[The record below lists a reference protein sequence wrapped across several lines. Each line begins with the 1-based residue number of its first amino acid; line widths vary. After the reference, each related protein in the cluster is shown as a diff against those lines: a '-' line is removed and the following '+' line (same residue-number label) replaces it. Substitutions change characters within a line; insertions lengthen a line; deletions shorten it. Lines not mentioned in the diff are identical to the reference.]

1 MVIAHGPAL
10 GGPAGPVTS
19 GNQVVVSSRSTDE
32 RGFPEGGE
40 KVDRPSH
47 QTASLPAALIANPP
61 VLTANGS
68 NLLSKQSRAETDEPG
83 IIGLSMGDDVSA
95 ITQFL
100 RESCCINGPI
110 LETRSQLVDSHTEFI
125 NSVAK
130 VFCFPLLI
138 LSLLLMSLILVFLSC
153 SCSI

>member
-19 GNQVVVSSRSTDE
+19 GNQLVVSSRSTDE

-68 NLLSKQSRAETDEPG
+68 NLLSKQSRAEIDEPG
-83 IIGLSMGDDVSA
+83 
-95 ITQFL
+95 
-100 RESCCINGPI
+100 

>member
-19 GNQVVVSSRSTDE
+19 GNQVVVSS
-32 RGFPEGGE
+32 
-40 KVDRPSH
+40 RPSH

-83 IIGLSMGDDVSA
+83 LIGLSMGDDVSA